1 MTGFTF
7 WYELTH
13 FVLEKRLLNGCSVV
27 VVIVVVV
34 VVVVVILYCV
44 ENYFSGTALLL
55 DTRSSVIR
63 PLLFF

>member
-13 FVLEKRLLNGCSVV
+13 FVLENRLLNGCSVV

-34 VVVVVILYCV
+34 VVVILYCI
-44 ENYFSGTALLL
+44 ENYFSVTALLL

-63 PLLFF
+63 PLLFC